1 MDSHPWAWFFREL
14 HTASMRR
21 HSPHDPDTV
30 DRLSRARVLLERR
43 YHEPLT
49 LEDLARAA
57 CYSRF
62 HFLRLWKEAHGETP
76 GRYLQRRRMLA
87 ARALLR
93 DTDLPVTDVSRQ
105 VGFASLGTFS
115 RTFRDETGLPP
126 VQYRK
131 RVFLGVDARLPRVPG
146 CFLQRFA
153 IPEKRAGSAG
163 R

>member
-1 MDSHPWAWFFREL
+1 MNTHWAWFFYGL
-14 HTASMRR
+14 HSAALRR
-21 HSPHDPDTV
+21 HSPHDPDTLG
-30 DRLSRARVLLERR
+30 RLLRARALLERR
-43 YHEPLT
+43 YHEPLS
-49 LEDLARAA
+49 LEELAKEA

-76 GRYLQRRRMLA
+76 GRFLQRRRMLA

-115 RTFRDETGLPP
+115 RTFREETGLPP
-126 VQYRK
+126 VQYR
-131 RVFLGVDARLPRVPG
+131 RRLFQGVAVRPVWVPA
-146 CFLQRFA
+146 CFVARFA
-153 IPEKRAGSAG
+153 IPEKQAGTLA

>member
-1 MDSHPWAWFFREL
+1 MNPWAWFFYEL
-14 HTASMRR
+14 HCASLHR
-21 HSPHDPDTV
+21 HSPHDPDTL
-30 DRLSRARVLLERR
+30 DRIMRARALLERR
-43 YHEPLT
+43 YHEPLS
-49 LEDLARAA
+49 LEELAREA

-87 ARALLR
+87 ARELLR

-115 RTFRDETGLPP
+115 RTFREETGLPP
-126 VQYRK
+126 AQYR
-131 RVFLGVDARLPRVPG
+131 RHLFQGVDVRRPRVPS
-146 CFLQRFA
+146 CFLSRFA
-153 IPEKRAGSAG
+153 IQEKQAGRAG